1 MKSGG
6 GVGSR
11 TPIAVSPKV
20 RTWQFKTTS
29 SASVKYKYLW
39 MSFHNDRP
47 LSCGAFVGIVG
58 VEPTRPAI
66 VTDTLNRK
74 TKIDKLQCQP
84 FPKFP

>member
-11 TPIAVSPKV
+11 TPIAVSPKA

-47 LSCGAFVGIVG
+47 LSCGACGNCGSRTHTTGDCYRYIKQKNKD
-58 VEPTRPAI
+58 R
-66 VTDTLNRK
+66 
-74 TKIDKLQCQP
+74 
-84 FPKFP
+84 